1 MILAYGTFLPPLF
14 FLTFVIH
21 RAWKRNDYIFFL
33 YFKARIFDLH
43 TDDMQTSAPMLIL
56 RRHVSSVSSACIPAI
71 PRISSTGRFLPRR
84 SRRNRHLW
92 PLERVLCAE
101 GKAKS

>member
-33 YFKARIFDLH
+33 YFKARISIGILM
-43 TDDMQTSAPMLIL
+43 TCKPPPRCLYAAMLARYPQL
-56 RRHVSSVSSACIPAI
+56 AFPPSL
-71 PRISSTGRFLPRR
+71 G
-84 SRRNRHLW
+84 
-92 PLERVLCAE
+92 
-101 GKAKS
+101 